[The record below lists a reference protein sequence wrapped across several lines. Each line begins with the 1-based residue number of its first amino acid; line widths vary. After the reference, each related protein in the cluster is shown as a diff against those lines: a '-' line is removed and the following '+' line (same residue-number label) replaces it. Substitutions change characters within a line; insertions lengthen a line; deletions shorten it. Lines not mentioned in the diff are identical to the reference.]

1 MSDQYPKYSPGKTH
15 DSGWSQNTAISGSQQ
30 YLSSVVGHNTAV
42 TPFTVNKHT
51 PMQYEHPHQ
60 SQLQNP
66 TRYKQDDQ
74 EYKQFYA
81 VTQPNLFENGPYT
94 DKALAVLN

>member
-1 MSDQYPKYSPGKTH
+1 
-15 DSGWSQNTAISGSQQ
+15 
-30 YLSSVVGHNTAV
+30 
-42 TPFTVNKHT
+42 
-51 PMQYEHPHQ
+51 MQYEHPHQ